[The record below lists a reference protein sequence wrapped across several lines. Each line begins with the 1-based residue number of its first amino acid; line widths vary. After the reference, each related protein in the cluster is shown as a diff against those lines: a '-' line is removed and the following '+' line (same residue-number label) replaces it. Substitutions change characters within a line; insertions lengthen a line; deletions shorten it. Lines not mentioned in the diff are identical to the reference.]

1 MNDCIGYDCDG
12 REIYEFLILRAIWSN
27 DFDIEELKDADPRHY
42 CALVA
47 DNGNAYAMSV
57 FDHWN
62 KELIIERENLKGNDI
77 PVIVKPIDE
86 MVNYE
91 VAICSYNKEFYYQY
105 DKFQLKE
112 QLNNI
117 LKEQK
122 EKKLKK

>member
-1 MNDCIGYDCDG
+1 MNDCIGYDCDK
-12 REIYEFLILRAIWSN
+12 REIYEYLILRAIWSN
-27 DFDIEELKDADPRHY
+27 DINIEELKDADPRYY

-62 KELIIERENLKGNDI
+62 KKLIIERENLKDNNI

-91 VAICSYNKEFYYQY
+91 VAICSDNKEFYYQY
-105 DKFQLKE
+105 DKFKLKE
-112 QLNNI
+112 KLNNI